1 MSNETNFLTSFC
13 DNICLPISAK
23 VERLEQKK
31 SSSSL
36 KFLKFHRKTFVPES
50 LFNNVLGPQPA
61 ALIKRGSGP
70 AVLLWILQNS
80 YEHLFYRT
88 L

>member
-1 MSNETNFLTSFC
+1 MLAH
-13 DNICLPISAK
+13 CLSISAK

-70 AVLLWILQNS
+70 AVYCEFCKILMNTFFI
-80 YEHLFYRT
+80 EHFRAGASGMF
-88 L
+88 